1 MKKFFA
7 IGMVLVT
14 IIAGAISFGA
24 TRNNDAEPILTDEE
38 IIEIYVDQEFGE
50 EYQVEFYDL
59 TPETSDDD
67 WKTFFLRDENGK
79 VAYCIGTSVN
89 YAESEISRNS

>member
-7 IGMVLVT
+7 IGIVLVT
-14 IIAGAISFGA
+14 IIAGAIGFSA

-50 EYQVEFYDL
+50 EYQVELYDL
-59 TPETSDDD
+59 TPETSDDE
-67 WKTFFLRDENGK
+67 WKTFFLRNENGEVDYYVGITVK
-79 VAYCIGTSVN
+79 
-89 YAESEISRNS
+89 YAASEISRNS

>member
-14 IIAGAISFGA
+14 IIAGAIGFSA
-24 TRNNDAEPILTDEE
+24 KRNNDAEPILTDEE

-50 EYQVEFYDL
+50 EYQVELYDL
-59 TPETSDDD
+59 TPETSDDE
-67 WKTFFLRDENGK
+67 WKTFFLRNENGE
-79 VAYCIGTSVN
+79 VDYCVGITVK
-89 YAESEISRNS
+89 YAESEINRNS